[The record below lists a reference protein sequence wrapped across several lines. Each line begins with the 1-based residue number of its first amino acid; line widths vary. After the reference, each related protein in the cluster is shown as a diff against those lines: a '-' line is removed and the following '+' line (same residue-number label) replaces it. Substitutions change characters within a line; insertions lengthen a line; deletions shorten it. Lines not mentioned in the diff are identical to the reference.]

1 MPTFI
6 PGIELSRR
14 FYQEAVRP
22 LLDTHFPGLPH
33 AAGLLGPGSDVLGFD
48 TALSTDHDWGPA
60 VRLFLRDA
68 DAGLSAAISAMLRQH
83 LPLEFAGYPVHTPPV
98 PGAPRIRVMPAV
110 AHGPVAHRVW
120 PTTVGIFARDHLGID
135 LAQPLAAADWL
146 TLPAQKLRE
155 VTAGAVHYDGVGELT
170 ALRERLAYYPHDVW
184 LYLLAAGWARIG
196 EEEHLMP
203 RAGMVGDEL
212 GSALI
217 GARLVRDL
225 IHLCF
230 LLERQYP
237 PYAKWF
243 GTAFHA
249 LAGAAVLEPLLRHA
263 QQARTWPER
272 TAALGA
278 AYTVL
283 AAQQNALGLTAPLSP
298 EVSAF
303 HERPF
308 AVLHAGRFTDALL
321 AAIRDP
327 AVQQLAARPLIGS
340 VDQFSD
346 STPLRADATLR
357 PRLRL
362 LYDA

>member
-1 MPTFI
+1 MPAFI
-6 PGIELSRR
+6 PGLELSRH
-14 FYQEAVRP
+14 FYYEVVRP
-22 LLDTHFPGLPH
+22 LLDAHFPALPH

-68 DAGLSAAISAMLRQH
+68 DAGLGAAISEILSHH

-98 PGAPRIRVMPAV
+98 PGAPRISVMQAV
-110 AHGPVAHRVW
+110 SRGPVVHRVY
-120 PTTVGIFARDHLGID
+120 PTTVRTFAHTHLGID
-135 LAQPLAAADWL
+135 LDQPLAAADWL
-146 TLPAQKLRE
+146 TFPAQKLRE

-170 ALRERLAYYPHDVW
+170 ALRQRLAYYPHDVW

-196 EEEHLMP
+196 EEEHLLP

-217 GARLVRDL
+217 GARLVRD
-225 IHLCF
+225 IMHLCF
-230 LLERQYP
+230 LMEQQYP

-243 GTAFHA
+243 GTAFHT
-249 LAGAAVLEPLLRHA
+249 LTGAAVLEPLLRHA

-272 TAALGA
+272 NAALGA

-283 AAQQNALGLTAPLSP
+283 AEQQNALSLTAPIATK
-298 EVSAF
+298 VAAF

-321 AAIRDP
+321 AEIRDP

-346 STPLRADATLR
+346 STPLRADAAFR

-362 LYDA
+362 LYAE

>member
-1 MPTFI
+1 M
-6 PGIELSRR
+6 
-14 FYQEAVRP
+14 
-22 LLDTHFPGLPH
+22 
-33 AAGLLGPGSDVLGFD
+33 
-48 TALSTDHDWGPA
+48 
-60 VRLFLRDA
+60 
-68 DAGLSAAISAMLRQH
+68 
-83 LPLEFAGYPVHTPPV
+83 
-98 PGAPRIRVMPAV
+98 
-110 AHGPVAHRVW
+110 
-120 PTTVGIFARDHLGID
+120 
-135 LAQPLAAADWL
+135 
-146 TLPAQKLRE
+146 PAQKLRE
-155 VTAGAVHYDGVGELT
+155 VTAGAVHYDSVGELT
-170 ALRERLAYYPHDVW
+170 PLRQRLAYYPHDVW

-225 IHLCF
+225 MHLCF

-243 GTAFHA
+243 GTAFHT
-249 LAGAAVLEPLLRHA
+249 LAGAAELEPLLRQA
-263 QQARTWPER
+263 QQAPTWPER
-272 TAALGA
+272 SAALGA
-278 AYTVL
+278 ASRCWR
-283 AAQQNALGLTAPLSP
+283 AQQNALGLTAPLST

-346 STPLRADATLR
+346 STPLRADTGFAA
-357 PRLRL
+357 P
-362 LYDA
+362 AAAVV